1 MLIVPHCI
9 QFVLYT
15 YYVPLKLIFYILS
28 IYIYIYLLRN
38 TFVHTSICSPIIW
51 NIYTTMH
58 SFVIHAPM
66 CSFGT
71 HTSICSFGTHASV
84 CSFGTHNP
92 YVHLKHIHLYV
103 HLKHTSI
110 CSFRIHTDGIVDHH
124 CLNFL
129 FICNTY
135 NKVFYLENMHPCV
148 HLEKHIPMCPVGIH
162 PRVRSEYI

>member
-1 MLIVPHCI
+1 MLKLDNKFNYKIWRFKWFPEWPLIDIIFMLIVPHCI

-15 YYVPLKLIFYILS
+15 YYVPLKVIFYILS
-28 IYIYIYLLRN
+28 IYIYLLRN

-71 HTSICSFGTHASV
+71 HTSICSF
-84 CSFGTHNP
+84 
-92 YVHLKHIHLYV
+92 
-103 HLKHTSI
+103 
-110 CSFRIHTDGIVDHH
+110 RIHTDGIVDHH

-135 NKVFYLENMHPCV
+135 HKVFYLENMHPCV
-148 HLEKHIPMCPVGIH
+148 HFKNIP
-162 PRVRSEYI
+162 